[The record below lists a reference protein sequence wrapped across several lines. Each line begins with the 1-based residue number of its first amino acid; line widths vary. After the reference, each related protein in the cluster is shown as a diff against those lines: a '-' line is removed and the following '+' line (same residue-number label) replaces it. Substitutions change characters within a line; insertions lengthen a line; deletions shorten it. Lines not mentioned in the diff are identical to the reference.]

1 MMKKSLIIL
10 ICLIGSLESIGQNK
24 NVVSAI
30 NFMQY
35 YTKDKNPD
43 DLLEAKKYIDEAA
56 ANEETAN
63 KAKTWAKRA
72 EVYSFIVESKDPKLE
87 AAKATALEELA
98 KSYQNTI
105 KYDEKGTYSNSK
117 AGIRYCASQYL
128 NKGIDNFNNKDFVGA
143 LENFEKS
150 VNLKKTALNEI
161 DTLVLVNCGVAAER
175 ANNFGKAIEYYKQ
188 LADMKFVMDK
198 EPGKIYFLL
207 AGAYKQANNDAA
219 YLSTIQE
226 GRKAYP
232 NDKNLII
239 EELNYYIK
247 ANKTQEAIGNLNLA
261 IEKDPQNSVLHYN
274 LGTLYDN
281 LANPKDPKSITE
293 KDYNEYFTKST
304 EAYNKAITLKPD
316 YFDALYNIGA
326 MYFNKAVKMQEAAN
340 AITDNK
346 KYNEASAKAD
356 KVFAESLPFLEKAEQ
371 VNTDDKDTYR
381 GLLETLKKLYMMMNQ
396 ADKAKAV
403 SEKLK

>member
-1 MMKKSLIIL
+1 MKKSLIIL

-56 ANEETAN
+56 TNEETAN

-105 KYDEKGTYSNSK
+105 KFDEKGTYSNSK

-128 NKGIDNFNNKDFVGA
+128 NKGIEQFNNKDFVGA

-150 VNLKKTALNEI
+150 VNLKKTTLNEI
-161 DTLVLVNCGVAAER
+161 DTLVLVNCAVAGER
-175 ANNFGKAIEYYKQ
+175 AGNFGKAIEYYKQ
-188 LADMKFVMDK
+188 LADMKFILDK
-198 EPGKIYFLL
+198 DPGKIFFLL
-207 AGAYKQANNDAA
+207 ASAYKQAKNDAA

-232 NDKNLII
+232 NDKNFII
-239 EELNYYIK
+239 EELNYYI
-247 ANKTQEAIGNLNLA
+247 NTGKTQEAIGNLNLA
-261 IEKDPQNSVLHYN
+261 IEKDPQNAVLHYN

-281 LANPKDPKSITE
+281 LANPKDSKSITE
-293 KDYNEYFTKST
+293 KDLS
-304 EAYNKAITLKPD
+304 I
-316 YFDALYNIGA
+316 
-326 MYFNKAVKMQEAAN
+326 
-340 AITDNK
+340 
-346 KYNEASAKAD
+346 
-356 KVFAESLPFLEKAEQ
+356 
-371 VNTDDKDTYR
+371 
-381 GLLETLKKLYMMMNQ
+381 ET
-396 ADKAKAV
+396 
-403 SEKLK
+403 